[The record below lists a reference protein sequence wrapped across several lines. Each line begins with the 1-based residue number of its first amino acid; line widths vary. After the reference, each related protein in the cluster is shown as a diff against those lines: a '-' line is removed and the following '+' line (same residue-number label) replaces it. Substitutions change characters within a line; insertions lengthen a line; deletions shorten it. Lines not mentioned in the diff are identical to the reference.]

1 MSDRELEEI
10 RRRKLEELKALM
22 EEKKREEEQAAAEVE
37 KVLILR
43 QILTPE
49 ARSRLANLRLIRP
62 QLVAALENY
71 LISLYQMGR
80 ITRQITDDELKRM
93 LARLVKKR
101 RGYRIKRL

>member
-10 RRRKLEELKALM
+10 KRRKLEELKALM
-22 EEKKREEEQAAAEVE
+22 EQRRREEEQTAAEVE

-62 QLVAALENY
+62 QLVAALENH

-80 ITRQITDDELKRM
+80 ITRQITDDELKRI
-93 LARLVKKR
+93 LARLVRKR
-101 RGYRIKRL
+101 EFKIKRL

>member
-1 MSDRELEEI
+1 MSDKELEEI

-22 EEKKREEEQAAAEVE
+22 EEKKREEERAAAEVE

-101 RGYRIKRL
+101 REYRIKRL

>member
-10 RRRKLEELKALM
+10 KRRKLEELRALM
-22 EEKKREEEQAAAEVE
+22 EQKRREEEQTAAEVE

-43 QILTPE
+43 RILTPE

-80 ITRQITDDELKRM
+80 ITRQITDDELKRI
-93 LARLVKKR
+93 LARLVRKR
-101 RGYRIKRL
+101 EYRIKRL